1 MGADATNVI
10 YASGAHSN
18 IPSTN
23 MYVATQTKE
32 GLKFHHHIILEDG
45 TEGYKKYVRE
55 KEGLFL
61 TDTTWRDAH
70 QSLLTIRVIT
80 QEITNAAN
88 FTNLSLRYYFYLYM
102 WGDSTFDV
110 TVCFLH
116 KFSLEHS
123 KTLREMVLDVQFQ
136 MLLRGANTMG

>member
-23 MYVATQTKE
+23 MYVAPQTKE

-61 TDTTWRDAH
+61 TDTTWRNAH

-80 QEITNAAN
+80 QEITNAAD
-88 FTNLSLRYYFYLYM
+88 FTNLSLRYAFTKRF
-102 WGDSTFDV
+102 GVVQPSTFSRPSCTNFPGDV
-110 TVCFLH
+110 
-116 KFSLEHS
+116 S
-123 KTLREMVLDVQFQ
+123 KH
-136 MLLRGANTMG
+136 